1 MVRGMV
7 FRGRPEVLRE
17 VLRKSFGGSWAAFP
31 GLPKTLGELLNR
43 LYIGKI
49 IWGVKKITNISAIR
63 RFDNS
68 QLKFVS
74 EKACFLNCGSKI
86 PQFTQFTISGEP
98 PGFVSERAKSGK
110 CARAS

>member
-1 MVRGMV
+1 MAVRGAG
-7 FRGRPEVLRE
+7 FRGRSGGVPGVLGDIFTVCGPGPE
-17 VLRKSFGGSWAAFP
+17 S
-31 GLPKTLGELLNR
+31 LNR

-63 RFDNS
+63 RFGNS

-86 PQFTQFTISGEP
+86 PQFTQFTIPGEP
-98 PGFVSERAKSGK
+98 PGFVSGRAKSGK
-110 CARAS
+110 YARAS